1 MGQQTR
7 NHSVAGVAVL
17 AGAATIAFATTQ
29 AWVTGVATLGGWVA
43 GATPEGSLGFDRLI
57 EPGNRYGDVTP
68 LLLGGAAV
76 LGVSALLLFVTRIPV
91 LGILWRLLALATVLG
106 LGVIS
111 VPAWGAVNDPATMAA
126 DPTSHSGRALGL
138 GASVAGSSGLL
149 DIEPGLGLW
158 LLTIG
163 IAVAGIGAVVPAIR
177 GRTREMDAV
186 EPSGLR
192 RSYTGATPG
201 WYPDQLDVGLVR
213 FFDGV
218 RWTAATRPRA

>member
-1 MGQQTR
+1 
-7 NHSVAGVAVL
+7 
-17 AGAATIAFATTQ
+17 
-29 AWVTGVATLGGWVA
+29 VA

-57 EPGNRYGDVTP
+57 QPGNRYGDVTP

-201 WYPDQLDVGLVR
+201 WYPDQLDAGLVR